1 MGPSDPIIKLA
12 DKSGIELHCRQKC
25 DEVEDPLPRL
35 TFAKRSEDLDAALR
49 STAQV
54 GGGTA
59 WYWSREEAFE
69 SVDLLCQTVMAKGSP
84 GTEVHRDPHYPDQ

>member
-54 GGGTA
+54 GGGISA
-59 WYWSREEAFE
+59 LKSIGLESSFAFLD
-69 SVDLLCQTVMAKGSP
+69 VTGTRVPQTIPKHADLPK
-84 GTEVHRDPHYPDQ
+84 RN